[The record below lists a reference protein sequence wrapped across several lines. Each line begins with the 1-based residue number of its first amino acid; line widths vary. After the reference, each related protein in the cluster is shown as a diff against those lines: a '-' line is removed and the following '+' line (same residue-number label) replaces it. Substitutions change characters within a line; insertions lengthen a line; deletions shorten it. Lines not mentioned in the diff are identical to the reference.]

1 MTVLE
6 PKVLQAQKTRKGEAK
21 WLTLFT
27 TAQELGSAGDFASS
41 VAILDKL
48 EGLLNAPPGGEAI
61 AGATPVSQT
70 IATEIGKPEVVAQL
84 VVRTARAATATVPTA
99 APQQALTN
107 DFLKTIAS
115 KNPPERLQE
124 VAGHVGELAPQF
136 LMAITSELTQTS
148 GGLGAGDALSAQDQM
163 LIGADIYNAAARSMK
178 KWADFLSQAE
188 AAGKR
193 LDQLEAASQQ
203 GGGEANPEA
212 QQVLKEYHAARIR
225 GLAEQA
231 RVMKHVQA
239 LLAEYKGVQTAG
251 SSPAG

>member
-1 MTVLE
+1 
-6 PKVLQAQKTRKGEAK
+6 
-21 WLTLFT
+21 
-27 TAQELGSAGDFASS
+27 
-41 VAILDKL
+41 
-48 EGLLNAPPGGEAI
+48 
-61 AGATPVSQT
+61 
-70 IATEIGKPEVVAQL
+70 
-84 VVRTARAATATVPTA
+84 
-99 APQQALTN
+99 
-107 DFLKTIAS
+107 
-115 KNPPERLQE
+115 PERLQE

-239 LLAEYKGVQTAG
+239 LLAEY
-251 SSPAG
+251 